1 MKRINMLL
9 GAGIAL
15 FVSNLPFPAFAQTS
29 IKVGGKDIPVIK
41 ELPIFIMRNSA
52 GMPAISYTEKSAD
65 RRYRLVE
72 VLPTLTQEVQ
82 VSKPPAPKSLFR
94 VAKVYDKKENKTMT
108 VALPIQFQSM
118 GR

>member
-15 FVSNLPFPAFAQTS
+15 LVANLPLPAFAQNS
-29 IKVGGKDIPVIK
+29 IKVGGKDIPVVK
-41 ELPIFIMRNSA
+41 ELPILIMRNA
-52 GMPAISYTEKSAD
+52 MGMPAISYTEKSAD

-82 VSKPPAPKSLFR
+82 VSQPPAAKSLFR
-94 VAKVYDKKENKTMT
+94 MARVYDKKENKMMT
-108 VALPIQFQSM
+108 AALPIQFQSM

>member
-1 MKRINMLL
+1 MKIRNMLL

-15 FVSNLPFPAFAQTS
+15 FVSNLPFPAFAQNA
-29 IKVGGKDIPVIK
+29 IKVGGKDIPVLK
-41 ELPIFIMRNSA
+41 ELPIFIMRNA
-52 GMPAISYTEKSAD
+52 VGMPAISYTEKSAD

-72 VLPTLTQEVQ
+72 ILPTLTQEVQ
-82 VSKPPAPKSLFR
+82 VSQPPAPRSLYR
-94 VAKVYDKKENKTMT
+94 MARVYDKKERKTMT

>member
-1 MKRINMLL
+1 MKIIKMLL

-15 FVSNLPFPAFAQTS
+15 FVSNLPLPALAQNS
-29 IKVGGKDIPVIK
+29 IKVGGKDIPVVK
-41 ELPIFIMRNSA
+41 ELPIIIMRNA
-52 GMPAISYTEKSAD
+52 LGMPSISYTEKSAD

-72 VLPTLTQEVQ
+72 ILPTLTQEVQ

-94 VAKVYDKKENKTMT
+94 VAKVYDKKAKKTMT